1 MCGMQATAV
10 INSGLLLVAVMG
22 LLLPTVL
29 HYTHT
34 EVYFGKSELA
44 LSRFSSCIML
54 VTYASYLFFQLKS
67 QSNLYVSLN
76 EVGYDYCYTPSSARP
91 TPPRPPHKKKTF
103 NLLENVKVFSNI
115 LIQGLIIFNLERY
128 LYYLII

>member
-1 MCGMQATAV
+1 MCGKQATAV

-34 EVYFGKSELA
+34 EVYFGKPELA

-54 VTYASYLFFQLKS
+54 VTYAAYLYFQLKS

-76 EVGYDYCYTPSSARP
+76 EVGYEYCDKLFSSI
-91 TPPRPPHKKKTF
+91 F
-103 NLLENVKVFSNI
+103 FWYFSNI
-115 LIQGLIIFNLERY
+115 IIHGLIIFNLERY